1 MMLAAL
7 RSFMLSLALL
17 SSVGARADAT
27 DTLRQFLRDTPSGKG
42 SFVQVVTAPDGV
54 RQKRSEGSF
63 EFLRPNRFRFQYV
76 KPYEQLIVSDGSRI
90 WIYDADLQQASVRK
104 WDAMLDGTPAA
115 LLAGGSLD
123 KDFVLQT
130 QRSQDG
136 LDWVLAQPRTKDGSI
151 RQMRIGF
158 RGKEPAVIEVTDNLG
173 QRTALQLGTLDTATP
188 IAADR
193 FVFKAPAGVDV
204 VQQ

>member
-1 MMLAAL
+1 MFAAI
-7 RSFMLSLALL
+7 RSFLACLALL
-17 SSVGARADAT
+17 VSLSAWADAT
-27 DTLRQFLRDTPSGKG
+27 DTLRQFLRDTPGGKG
-42 SFVQVVTAPDGV
+42 TFVQVVTAPDGV

-63 EFLRPNRFRFQYV
+63 EFLRPHRFRFQYT

-115 LLAGGSLD
+115 LLAGGSLE
-123 KDFVLQT
+123 KDFVLQAQPT
-130 QRSQDG
+130 RDG
-136 LDWVLAQPRTKDGSI
+136 LDWVLAQPRAKDGSI

-158 RGKEPAVIEVTDNLG
+158 RGKDPAVIEVTDNLG
-173 QRTALQLGTLDTATP
+173 QRTALQLGAIDTTTA
-188 IAADR
+188 ISADR
-193 FVFKAPAGVDV
+193 FIFKAPAGVDV